1 MQKTWQAQM
10 ATATTTH
17 SGGKDDNHEEKDDF
31 IDNTYDDGQE
41 SG

>member
-1 MQKTWQAQM
+1 M

-17 SGGKDDNHEEKDDF
+17 SGAGKDDNHEEKDDF